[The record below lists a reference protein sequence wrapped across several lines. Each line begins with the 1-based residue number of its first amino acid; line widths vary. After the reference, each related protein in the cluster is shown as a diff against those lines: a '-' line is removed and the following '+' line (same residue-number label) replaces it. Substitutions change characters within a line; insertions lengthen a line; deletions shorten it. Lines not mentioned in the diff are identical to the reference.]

1 MRSIQLLACFIFISV
16 VCLPVRAQ
24 ASRSSNYTQ
33 TSASQPA
40 KNPEPSFSSSNTKDQ
55 KRAVAILRQ
64 ILADSSL
71 FEETFLKPL
80 NILYLKYRI
89 ADLLW
94 EQDPKLARRLFIEAF
109 QEAGD
114 KRLDTV
120 SNMSLRLRQE
130 ILEHLLPHDAS
141 LAEELANSITRQ
153 NDVPHMQA
161 LRQQA
166 TLMAQIA
173 TGIEHS
179 PQQEATLIQQSFNGF
194 FGPQQI
200 EALLSL
206 RERQP
211 ERADEIF
218 LYALSL

>member
-71 FEETFLKPL
+71 FEETFLKPV
-80 NILYLKYRI
+80 NILYLKYRV

-94 EQDPKLARRLFIEAF
+94 EQDPKLARRLFVEAF
-109 QEAGD
+109 REAES
-114 KRLDTV
+114 KELDRHGV
-120 SNMSLRLRQE
+120 SLRLRQE
-130 ILEHLLPHDAS
+130 ILELLLPHDAG
-141 LAEELANSITRQ
+141 LAEELATSPTMHD
-153 NDVPHMQA
+153 DVPY
-161 LRQQA
+161 L
-166 TLMAQIA
+166 
-173 TGIEHS
+173 
-179 PQQEATLIQQSFNGF
+179 
-194 FGPQQI
+194 
-200 EALLSL
+200 
-206 RERQP
+206 
-211 ERADEIF
+211 
-218 LYALSL
+218 